1 MINWRN
7 TAYILVLCLGLTLL
21 CIGLEINNNDLLNA
35 SYSIFSGWIVGFLC
49 SIHDREKRKDLIK
62 ELNSLKHKR
71 STLERTEKNVR
82 EIWNY
87 YSSLCTPI
95 FTELDK
101 NEIRQII
108 SDNLHS
114 VLLLSFYD
122 NIVLDDKERDLIR
135 KMVLKTKKFYENTNV
150 YIMSNPSFDHKD
162 IKQELCT
169 EINWIDDGEKM
180 GNILNKLHQQ
190 IAVVEKDIAIL
201 EFELT

>member
-7 TAYILVLCLGLTLL
+7 TAYILVIGLGLTLL
-21 CIGLEINNNDLLNA
+21 CIGLEINNNDFLNA
-35 SYSIFSGWIVGFLC
+35 SYSVFSGWIVGFLC

-62 ELNSLKHKR
+62 ELNFLKHKR
-71 STLERTEKNVR
+71 NTLERTQKNVH
-82 EIWNY
+82 EIWNC
-87 YSSLCTPI
+87 YSSLCTSI

-108 SDNLHS
+108 SDNLNS

-122 NIVLDDKERDLIR
+122 NIVFDDKERDLIQ
-135 KMVLKTKKFYENTNV
+135 KMVLKTKKFYKNTNV
-150 YIMSNPSFDHKD
+150 FIMSNPSFDHKD
-162 IKQELCT
+162 IKQKLCA
-169 EINWIDDGEKM
+169 EINWMDDGEKM
-180 GNILNKLHQQ
+180 GDILNKLHRQ

>member
-7 TAYILVLCLGLTLL
+7 TAYILVLGLGLTLL
-21 CIGLEINNNDLLNA
+21 CIGLKINNNDLLNA

-71 STLERTEKNVR
+71 NTLERTEKNVH
-82 EIWNY
+82 EIWNC
-87 YSSLCTPI
+87 YSSLCKPLFTEFDKHVILKNI
-95 FTELDK
+95 FTNWD
-101 NEIRQII
+101 
-108 SDNLHS
+108 D

-122 NIVLDDKERDLIR
+122 NLVFDDKERDLIQ
-135 KMVLKTKKFYENTNV
+135 KMVLKTKEIYKKTNAR
-150 YIMSNPSFDHKD
+150 IMSDPNFDHKD
-162 IKQELCT
+162 IKQELFT

-180 GNILNKLHQQ
+180 GNILDKLHQQ